1 MGDWPI
7 GRRPSTIS
15 ATIRLRSARAA
26 GRASGWRIV
35 PRTTAEITNEIA
47 STAIAI
53 GAVRTWTST
62 PPMLKALTSATEPL
76 ADSAEFAD
84 TSWSRST
91 TVGR

>member
-1 MGDWPI
+1 M

-15 ATIRLRSARAA
+15 ATICLRSERAARPRLRLADRAEE
-26 GRASGWRIV
+26 
-35 PRTTAEITNEIA
+35 TAEITNEIA

>member
-1 MGDWPI
+1 M
-7 GRRPSTIS
+7 
-15 ATIRLRSARAA
+15 
-26 GRASGWRIV
+26 
-35 PRTTAEITNEIA
+35 AEITNEIA